1 MEFSALHQK
10 ALSRYDEL
18 VRQSYKEPVD
28 GKFDD
33 ITDSVLEAIEN
44 SSDEEEIDLA
54 TASS

>member
-1 MEFSALHQK
+1 M
-10 ALSRYDEL
+10 
-18 VRQSYKEPVD
+18 VEPSKRPRIPDFFPPFCDYTVD